1 MTAALPI
8 SLLLIR
14 TAYSVM
20 ISRYSLLQKRSR
32 IAIMP
37 YKGVDDIEKVD
48 VGFGNQAIC
57 AVTKDLLRLLTM
69 PSNAR
74 ANFLGR
80 YDIGISRSLVIT
92 LQTNT

>member
-1 MTAALPI
+1 
-8 SLLLIR
+8 
-14 TAYSVM
+14 
-20 ISRYSLLQKRSR
+20 
-32 IAIMP
+32 MP

-57 AVTKDLLRLLTM
+57 AVIKDLLRLLTM

-80 YDIGISRSLVIT
+80 YDIGISRSL
-92 LQTNT
+92 N